1 MVPDAW
7 NPPSDL
13 FSITEVNFELSAP
26 LGRSGARHGE
36 FASANSRWR
45 APQTASIDAIFSQ
58 NFCNPMRH
66 GPVVLLWASGPPE
79 PRARSPWPS
88 RLARGKYRASQK
100 ASIDAIF
107 GPNFCLPIGFRLAV
121 SLWAS
126 GLPNPPPNPH
136 AMRPKF
142 ACLISRHVAK
152 LRWRGG
158 VLGAMIH
165 ASAWDGTQHSGMAC
179 IQKPVGPRTP
189 SAMFSE
195 SFAFLQKYKKRH
207 VTLQIATAQIPAWS
221 CASGTPKFPARR
233 V

>member
-1 MVPDAW
+1 MIFNTLSSNHSAQTT
-7 NPPSDL
+7 
-13 FSITEVNFELSAP
+13 SITEVNFELSAP
-26 LGRSGARHGE
+26 LGCSDTHNGG
-36 FASANSRWR
+36 FVSVNLPWR

-58 NFCNPMRH
+58 NFCNPACY
-66 GPVVLLWASGPPE
+66 GPVVLLWASGSPE
-79 PRARSPWPS
+79 PRARSPCPS
-88 RLARGKYRASQK
+88 CLARGGCRAPQK

-107 GPNFCLPIGFRLAV
+107 GPSFCLPISFRLAV

-126 GLPNPPPNPH
+126 DPPNPPPSPH

-179 IQKPVGPRTP
+179 MQRPVGPRTP

-195 SFAFLQKYKKRH
+195 SFRFLQKYKKRH
-207 VTLQIATAQIPAWS
+207 VTFSNCDRANSWL
-221 CASGTPKFPARR
+221 
-233 V
+233 VL